1 MKLMMRWQAQRGRM
15 LRSARFR
22 IGSND
27 ACHDDCAI
35 TWPDMQPANSG
46 PEIGKPYSDLDA
58 RGVVTKPWSSHSVPE
73 GRSTRSLEFGMID
86 EL

>member
-1 MKLMMRWQAQRGRM
+1 
-15 LRSARFR
+15 
-22 IGSND
+22 
-27 ACHDDCAI
+27 
-35 TWPDMQPANSG
+35 MQPANSG